1 MQNKIII
8 NNSLEHIMLYGYFEH
23 AFEFY
28 LQHLKPHGVKDI
40 QVVEMKYVFNN
51 IRHSL
56 RAGTYLKP
64 NILNIT
70 ITQKHYPVIINF
82 NDEEIFWFNKILS
95 YKFNFLKKKITTYM
109 KANKKKDT
117 VMFFDLLS
125 NLRTDAAV
133 EFLREEFLKKKK
145 N

>member
-1 MQNKIII
+1 MQNKIFI

-28 LQHLKPHGVKDI
+28 LQHLKPHGVKDV
-40 QVVEMKYVFNN
+40 QVVEMKYIFNN

-64 NILNIT
+64 NILNT
-70 ITQKHYPVIINF
+70 IVSKGHYPVTIHF

-95 YKFNFLKKKITTYM
+95 YKFNFLKKKTATYM
-109 KANKKKDT
+109 KVNKKKDV

-125 NLRTDAAV
+125 NLRTDSAV
-133 EFLREEFLKKKK
+133 EFLRKEFLKKNKS
-145 N
+145 